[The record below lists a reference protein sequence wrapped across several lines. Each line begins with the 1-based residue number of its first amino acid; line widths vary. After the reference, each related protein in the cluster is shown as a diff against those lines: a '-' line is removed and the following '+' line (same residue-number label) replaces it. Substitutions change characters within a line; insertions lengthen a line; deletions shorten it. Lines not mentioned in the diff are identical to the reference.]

1 MLKLNPPLI
10 IAAVVLSLGLAA
22 CGVDKH
28 MERVDN
34 NTDRMASELE
44 ADRQYI
50 RSLNDQIKL
59 LADSLAALEKL
70 SETAFEAVVASVARH
85 APPGK
90 TPDID
95 DVLKGETAPPQQE
108 TPNK

>member
-1 MLKLNPPLI
+1 MLSTRSPLI
-10 IAAVVLSLGLAA
+10 IVAVALSLGLAA

-34 NTDRMASELE
+34 NTNRMASELE
-44 ADRQYI
+44 ADRTYI
-50 RSLNDQIKL
+50 RSLTDQIKL

-85 APPGK
+85 SPPGK

-95 DVLKGETAPPQQE
+95 DVLKGETAPTQQE
-108 TPNK
+108 TPSK